1 MLEEGAMERLD
12 RRRCFWSER
21 LDRLAAYL
29 EKLKMQSHRIVS
41 REEWL
46 SERKA
51 LLACEKALTK
61 ARDEVARQRRELPFV
76 RVEKPYRFEGLKGE
90 ESLADLFE
98 GRSQLIVYH
107 FMFGPEWQEG
117 CRGCSFLA
125 DHIDGAVPHLAHRDV
140 TLTAVARAPL
150 RRIEAFKARMGWRFK
165 FVSSFG
171 SDFNFDHG
179 VSFTAGEIATTGEI
193 AYNYK
198 MQKGS
203 DELPGISV
211 FYKNERAEI
220 FHSYS
225 SYGRGG
231 DLLIGTYNYLDLVPK
246 GRDEDSFAFPMAWVR
261 HHDRYGDGHA
271 VDPKA
276 GHMPPRKTSC
286 CEGRGDS

>member
-1 MLEEGAMERLD
+1 
-12 RRRCFWSER
+12 
-21 LDRLAAYL
+21 
-29 EKLKMQSHRIVS
+29 
-41 REEWL
+41 
-46 SERKA
+46 
-51 LLACEKALTK
+51 
-61 ARDEVARQRRELPFV
+61 
-76 RVEKPYRFEGLKGE
+76 VEKPYRFEGLKGE

-140 TLTAVARAPL
+140 TLVAVARAPFL
-150 RRIEAFKARMGWRFK
+150 RIQAFKARMGWRFK

-171 SDFNFDHG
+171 SDFNFDYG
-179 VSFTAGEIATTGEI
+179 VSFTADALAAGEI
-193 AYNYK
+193 AYNYNI
-198 MQKGS
+198 QKGF

-211 FYKNERAEI
+211 FYKDGKGEI

-225 SYGRGG
+225 SFGRGG

-246 GRDEDSFAFPMAWVR
+246 GRDEDGLAFPMAWVR
-261 HHDRYGDGHA
+261 HHDQYDDFYA

-276 GHMPPRKTSC
+276 GYMPPERTASSC
-286 CEGRGDS
+286 CEGHGDA